1 MEKEFENISEEVE
14 ILMALRLSGE
24 ISEIENQKLEDFF
37 KSNPNV
43 KEQFL
48 KNKNTLSL
56 LNKTTQE
63 LPAMQLSDKKR
74 EALLQLSQSSNKTG
88 RNVLVTYVVAATAFF
103 TFMIG
108 LYLYTDKTFQD
119 HNRTI
124 ALNSEKKVVTVHPEK
139 LELAKQ
145 ELQEETLPANEALK
159 DAHASNKESD
169 DSHKRA
175 SIKSSSS
182 PEEKDNLAKGKA
194 KNDAKQVSGKE
205 PIASDH
211 AEYELGRDSS
221 PVVDE
226 KISER
231 SKGEE
236 LKKNGAKEKTVED
249 NKAMAPQSKLAATET
264 KNENAKVGGSS
275 DASIAKPTE
284 EQHLKSDLDS
294 IKILNEAASEIPSAP
309 EKLPEHNKKFE
320 YEVSLQFN
328 QKEIRKKIVSSID
341 LSNVQNRP
349 KIKFQEILEYAG
361 LNITTVA
368 RNELKD
374 RKSPQEKVVIQDQN
388 ITAQSDKVAKT
399 ESNKAESKKAE
410 AKKTEMFDPN
420 KDSSVLAKEI
430 VLISESVL
438 AYQNRNSLD
447 KKAKKDLLES
457 IKNAM
462 NTIEIIQKDDVFL
475 QWLETIEKE
484 LKQ

>member
-1 MEKEFENISEEVE
+1 MKKEFENISEEVE

-63 LPAMQLSDKKR
+63 LPAMQLSGKKR
-74 EALLQLSQSSNKTG
+74 GALLQLSQSSSKSG

-124 ALNSEKKVVTVHPEK
+124 ALNSDKKVVTVHPEK

-182 PEEKDNLAKGKA
+182 PEEKYNLAKGKE
-194 KNDAKQVSGKE
+194 KSDAKQFSSIE

-211 AEYELGRDSS
+211 AEYEFGQDSS
-221 PVVDE
+221 PVVE
-226 KISER
+226 GKTSER
-231 SKGEE
+231 SKSEE
-236 LKKNGAKEKTVED
+236 LKRNGAKEKTVED
-249 NKAMAPQSKLAATET
+249 NKAMAPQSKLAAIEA
-264 KNENAKVGGSS
+264 KNDNAKVGGLS
-275 DASIAKPTE
+275 DASIAKPTKE
-284 EQHLKSDLDS
+284 EQHLKSELDS
-294 IKILNEAASEIPSAP
+294 IKILSEAASDIPNAP
-309 EKLPEHNKKFE
+309 EKLPEHTKKFE

-349 KIKFQEILEYAG
+349 KIKFQDILEYAD

-368 RNELKD
+368 INELKD

-388 ITAQSDKVAKT
+388 ATAQSDKLAKT
-399 ESNKAESKKAE
+399 ESNKAEAKKAE
-410 AKKTEMFDPN
+410 MIGSN
-420 KDSSVLAKEI
+420 KDTSALAKEI

-438 AYQNRNSLD
+438 AFQKRNSLD

-457 IKNAM
+457 IKSAM
-462 NTIEIIQKDDVFL
+462 NTIAIIQKDDVFL